1 MTRPQSGGEGTSLRT
16 GVSRPTWCL
25 VHGFFRTAGASLGV
39 FALLNA
45 LGDLFVDNFGAD
57 FLWIRFPGALRLAQ
71 DAGTE
76 LVEGAG
82 ALATPSRLVLVFAS
96 AALVYSAFAP
106 LRSRRVMLAAQVA
119 LALVAL
125 AALWN
130 ALGFWWLL
138 ILGQIRSW
146 FPIPSSLAI
155 LAVIAANA
163 WRIRREHRLGRR
175 IDSGDSGMRLA
186 AVHGVSFVAVAL
198 LGPLVL
204 FFAYGATDYSPMA
217 GSRAPPVD
225 CIVVYGAKVYA
236 DGTPSL
242 SLFDRV
248 QEGVGLW
255 HDGRGRHL
263 VLSGGV
269 GESGVS
275 EPRAMKRLA
284 MEAGVDEGAIVL
296 DETGANTYLSAAGT
310 ARLMRERG
318 WRSSISVSHYY
329 HLLRIQMAARRV
341 NLRTL
346 TVPARMTRRLL
357 REPYFVL
364 RECAAF
370 YGYYFFRWGTSTR

>member
-1 MTRPQSGGEGTSLRT
+1 MTRTRSGSEGMPVRT
-16 GVSRPTWCL
+16 CASRPKWRL
-25 VHGFFRTAGASLGV
+25 VDGFFRTAGASLGL

-57 FLWIRFPGALRLAQ
+57 FLWIHFPGALA
-71 DAGTE
+71 
-76 LVEGAG
+76 V
-82 ALATPSRLVLVFAS
+82 PSRLVLVFAS

-106 LRSRRVMLAAQVA
+106 LRPRRVMLAAQAA

-138 ILGQIRSW
+138 LSGQIRSW

-163 WRIRREHRLGRR
+163 WRIRREHALGRR
-175 IDSGDSGMRLA
+175 VDSGDSGMRLA
-186 AVHGVSFVAVAL
+186 AVHGASFIAVAL

-217 GSRAPPVD
+217 GGRTGPAD
-225 CIVVYGAKVYA
+225 CIVIYGAKVYA
-236 DGTPSL
+236 DGRPSL

-248 QEGVGLW
+248 REGVRLW
-255 HDGRGRHL
+255 HAGRGRHL

-284 MEAGVDEGAIVL
+284 IEAGVDEDAIVL

-341 NLRTL
+341 SLRTI
-346 TVPARMTRRLL
+346 TVPARMTRRLR